1 MIRLP
6 PRSTRTDTL
15 FPYTTLFRSRL
26 GRWITGD
33 RNGGTVE
40 IMLRSHRSGFG
51 DRERQFEAEGRSPA
65 RLRAHIDRAAHQ
77 VEQAPAYG
85 EAEPG
90 TAVVPCGR
98 HFGLAEGLE
107 QPAQTLRRNADPGIL
122 DLHRE
127 AAPTGL
133 RSEEHPPHGHRSG
146 PGELHGVAAD
156 IQQDLPDP
164 PRIAK
169 RSEEQTSELQSLMRS

>member
-1 MIRLP
+1 MMSVVNPSIALSIVLLMIRRP
-6 PRSTRTDTL
+6 PISTRTDPL
-15 FPYTTLFRSRL
+15 FPYTTLFRSL

-107 QPAQTLRRNADPGIL
+107 QPAQTLRRTADP
-122 DLHRE
+122 
-127 AAPTGL
+127 
-133 RSEEHPPHGHRSG
+133 RSEAH
-146 PGELHGVAAD
+146 
-156 IQQDLPDP
+156 
-164 PRIAK
+164 
-169 RSEEQTSELQSLMRS
+169 TSELQSLMRTSYA